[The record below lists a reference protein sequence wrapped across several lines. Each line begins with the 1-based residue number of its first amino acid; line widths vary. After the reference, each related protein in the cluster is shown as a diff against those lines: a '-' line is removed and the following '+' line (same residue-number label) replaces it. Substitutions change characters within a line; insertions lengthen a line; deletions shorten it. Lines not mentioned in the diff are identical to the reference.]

1 MKEKLN
7 VFVSSVQKE
16 LVGLGLLV
24 RTGRGRNVAYRF
36 KEGHD

>member
-1 MKEKLN
+1 
-7 VFVSSVQKE
+7 